1 MLVQRKAGHGG
12 HGHCLVS
19 TAGPSWAQ
27 GALGRELRAQWAPV
41 GVLLEEEGFSNRPS
55 SPAMWLFQV
64 VAETGETLSFH
75 RSHGKNC
82 CLGMPEVPEA
92 RDVGGFE
99 APPGTWDPGFL
110 DAGLSLALPRGR
122 GRCLSNNP
130 RAFPP
135 PVLPFGSPMVW
146 VVSDT
151 LPFSYLLITP
161 PFKDCVNQAGHAFSG
176 FYCPF
181 CKTVK

>member
-41 GVLLEEEGFSNRPS
+41 GVLLEGEGFSNRPS

-110 DAGLSLALPRGR
+110 DAGLSLALPPWKG
-122 GRCLSNNP
+122 LVPLQQPKS
-130 RAFPP
+130 FPTSCSP
-135 PVLPFGSPMVW
+135 IWLPHGV
-146 VVSDT
+146 
-151 LPFSYLLITP
+151 
-161 PFKDCVNQAGHAFSG
+161 GG
-176 FYCPF
+176 E
-181 CKTVK
+181 